1 LGKQLKNLKG
11 DLDECRRK
19 CSSLDEKILQLIEQ
33 NQHLEVKNLQLN
45 ATIEDL
51 EKKLIEC
58 KFIRRKLEDELK
70 NVRLLVEE
78 LKHKNKE
85 LKESAER
92 ERKIDLLVLRL
103 YISY

>member
-1 LGKQLKNLKG
+1 MGKQLKNLKG

-33 NQHLEVKNLQLN
+33 NQHLEVKNQQMN
-45 ATIEDL
+45 VKIEDL

-58 KFIRRKLEDELK
+58 KFIRKNLEGELK
-70 NVRLLVEE
+70 NERLLVEE